1 MDKRLL
7 YSAVLVASLS
17 TNYAQAKVEDPVLPD
32 PVQLKLDG
40 TDTVAIKNILADKW
54 LTKGNAWGTQASL
67 GDSGLGFA
75 IVPNK
80 GADGQPDGTYTF
92 FDDVVNADTKFGDFT
107 KKMFL
112 IGNDIKNGGN
122 AYVDY
127 ASQGIERTYWK
138 VTPDGNKFK
147 FQSNMYPE
155 TYAGHNPSDNGLNEK
170 GEATEIETQFRPAL
184 TEDGTN
190 GLEWQAYPYTY
201 FYRLEKLKEEINS
214 AIDEGYDMTEIEAIY
229 NNPDAKYWQLK
240 EASRMISII
249 KRNKAMA
256 GATADSPVSITEYFT
271 DANCDALG
279 GWTHDCEYD
288 KDGNVGSG
296 GHGTN
301 WQTHSSV
308 YTAPDGYQTEKFIE
322 RWVSGNSDPVTNTE
336 VAGAGRLS
344 DGVLSQT
351 LHKLPAGGYKVTCYA
366 MATQQSK
373 GDDYKVEGVS
383 VFADTKSTPNS
394 QTVATLGGVPQK
406 YEFLLDVK
414 EGEDLT
420 IGFKLE
426 NCTANWVFVDN
437 FQIEYCGPSFK
448 AMNLYDVQ
456 QAATELGN
464 KLDAAACPDYLDIAS
479 KLVDKA
485 NNMTLDTD
493 DEAISNMKTQLAE
506 IQAKINKSLDLYLEL
521 DALDK
526 EIGEFIGSLDIDA
539 LKPEA
544 QKKVNELDDLDNDCG
559 YDVNESAADLAATTH
574 TLNNEQ
580 LTQYIADLKIKLEE
594 ARKAVIQKG
603 DDITWK
609 IVNPS
614 FDTGTSEGWTGK
626 VTVSKDYKNCEA
638 YQSTFDLY
646 QDITNIPDG
655 VYELSVLA
663 FQRVANNDVASV
675 AHDNGTEDITAVIY
689 ANDLETPFTSPY
701 TYGMKE
707 PAVTTGSTPDY
718 KYNLNGED
726 VYIPNSMQG
735 MAAAITENP
744 NAYTVTVP
752 MLVEGGTLRIGVREK
767 RRPTNGTWGDW
778 AIWDNFRLKY
788 LGNDAEAYKEVTTP
802 LIAKADALLE
812 SKMNADVRAALVKAN
827 DALKANGTSEGIHA
841 LSAAIEVANTSIEAY
856 KPLKEAIDNAQ
867 TRYEENEATSETSDA
882 AKGLYTAAVNTA
894 QGIYDN
900 GTVADAEIPAAIK
913 ALNSGVTKYVIND
926 IIANASVDKP
936 ADITKVIANSD
947 FATKSST
954 GWDVID
960 GKMGFQTDVEA
971 GEFYNCTFN
980 LQQTLVGLPAGM
992 YRLTTQA
999 FYRYGNNPSAK
1010 VDDSDQ
1016 LKYDVNENAYL
1027 YFSDKE
1033 IPTEDGKTV
1042 ATELPESKQA
1052 IKTITAYQVAEDNL
1066 NNGAGLSSTSG
1077 LKEMETG
1084 TGIYIP
1090 DNMVTAQAFF
1100 NHSGDA
1106 YVSEPLNFNYY
1117 GNSDFRIGLI
1127 KNVKNDATSGD
1138 WTIVKNFKLYY
1149 LGEDPTGI
1157 SEIVTD
1163 ANAVA
1168 TKIYNAS
1175 GMQIGKLQKGIN
1187 IIETV
1192 MKDGSKKVKKV
1203 VVK

>member
-17 TNYAQAKVEDPVLPD
+17 TNYAQAQVNDPVLPN

-40 TDTVAIKNILADKW
+40 TDTVAIKNVVADKW
-54 LTKGNAWGTQASL
+54 LTKGNAYGTQTSL
-67 GDSGLGFA
+67 GTSGLGFV

-80 GADGQPDGTYTF
+80 GDDGQPNGTYSF
-92 FDDVVNADTKFGDFT
+92 CNDRSEKFGAFSSKIFVNSVDE
-107 KKMFL
+107 
-112 IGNDIKNGGN
+112 NGGN
-122 AYVDY
+122 SYVDY
-127 ASQGIERTYWK
+127 ASQGIEKTYWK
-138 VTPDGNKFK
+138 VTPNGTTFK
-147 FQSNMYPE
+147 FQANEYPE
-155 TYAGHNPSDNGLNEK
+155 TYAGYNPNDTGLDGK
-170 GEATEIETQFRPAL
+170 GEAAVDGLFRPAL
-184 TEDGTN
+184 TEDGAN

-201 FYRLEKLKEEINS
+201 FYRLEKLKDQINS
-214 AIDEGYDMTEIEAIY
+214 AIDEGVDVAAVEAIY
-229 NNPDAKYWQLK
+229 NNPNAAYWQLK
-240 EASRMISII
+240 EASRMITDAR
-249 KRNKAMA
+249 RNKAMA
-256 GATADSPVSITEYFT
+256 EATAESPVNITEYAP
-271 DANCDALG
+271 DANCDALT
-279 GWTHDCEYD
+279 GWTHECEYD

-301 WQTHSSV
+301 WQAHSAV

-373 GDDYKVEGVS
+373 GDSYKVEGVS

-394 QTVATLGGVPQK
+394 QTVATLAGVPQK
-406 YEFLLDVK
+406 YEFLLDIK

-420 IGFKLE
+420 IGFKLDK
-426 NCTANWVFVDN
+426 CTANWVFVDN

-448 AMNLYDVQ
+448 AMNLNDVQ
-456 QAATELGN
+456 
-464 KLDAAACPDYLDIAS
+464 KAAAELEAQMGGMEVCPTYTDKASELIAAVGEMTTDTDEAEINAMKQQLADIA
-479 KLVDKA
+479 
-485 NNMTLDTD
+485 
-493 DEAISNMKTQLAE
+493 
-506 IQAKINKSLDLYLEL
+506 AKIDKSSALYAELTEL
-521 DALDK
+521 DAT
-526 EIGEFIGSLDIDA
+526 IGDFLSEGPAGTEVD
-539 LKPEA
+539 
-544 QKKVNELDDLDNDCG
+544 ELEKLYNDCG
-559 YDVNESAADLAATTH
+559 YEVNESVSDLLSSFS
-574 TLNNEQ
+574 LNNEQ
-580 LTQYIADLKIKLEE
+580 LTQYMADLKVLLEAAQNASIKP
-594 ARKAVIQKG
+594 G
-603 DDITWK
+603 DDITRK

-614 FDTGTSEGWTGK
+614 FDSGSEGWTVKEGNPK
-626 VTVSKDYKNCEA
+626 FDGTYKNCEV
-638 YQSTFDLY
+638 YQGTFDIY

-663 FQRVANNDVASV
+663 FQRVAENNVASK
-675 AHDNGTEDITAVIY
+675 AHDNGIEDITAFIY

-707 PAVTTGSTPDY
+707 NSGDDY
-718 KYNLNGED
+718 AYTLNGET
-726 VYIPNSMQG
+726 VYIPNSMKG
-735 MAAAITENP
+735 MAAATTENP
-744 NAYTVTVP
+744 NAYAVTVP

-767 RRPTNGTWGDW
+767 RRPSNVNGSWGDW
-778 AIWDNFRLKY
+778 VIWDNFRLKY
-788 LGNDAEAYKEVTTP
+788 IGSKGEALNAVTTP
-802 LIAKADALLE
+802 LIAKAAGLLD
-812 SKMNADVRAALVKAN
+812 SKMNADVRTQLEAAKT
-827 DALKANGTSEGIHA
+827 ALETEATVPGIHT
-841 LSAAIEVANTSIEAY
+841 LSAAIEAANTSIEAY
-856 KPLKEAIDNAQ
+856 KPLQAAIENAQ
-867 TRYEENEATSETSDA
+867 TRYEENEATSETSET
-882 AKGLYTAAVNTA
+882 AKGLYNAAVATA

-900 GTVADAEIPAAIK
+900 GTAADAEIPAAIK
-913 ALNSGVTKYVIND
+913 ALNEGVTKYVIND
-926 IIANASVDKP
+926 IIADASEAKP

-947 FATKSST
+947 FATMSST
-954 GWDVID
+954 GWDVKD
-960 GKMGFQTDVEA
+960 GTMAFQSNNSVEA
-971 GEFYNCTFN
+971 GEFFNTTFN

-999 FYRYGNNPSAK
+999 FYRNGSDASAK
-1010 VDDSDQ
+1010 VDGSDDQ

-1033 IPTEDGKTV
+1033 IPTEEGKKV

-1052 IKTITAYQVAEDNL
+1052 IKTITAHKIAEDDWNSV
-1066 NNGAGLSSTSG
+1066 GLSAAGG
-1077 LKEMETG
+1077 LKKMDDG
-1084 TGIYIP
+1084 MYIP
-1090 DNMVTAQAFF
+1090 DNMITAQAFF
-1100 NHSGDA
+1100 KSDA
-1106 YVSEPLNFNYY
+1106 GSAYDSEPLNFNYD

-1127 KNVKNDATSGD
+1127 KNVTVTND

-1149 LGEDPTGI
+1149 LGVDPTGI

>member
-17 TNYAQAKVEDPVLPD
+17 TNYAQAQVNDPVLPN

-54 LTKGNAWGTQASL
+54 LTNGNAYDTQTSL
-67 GDSGLGFA
+67 GTSGLGFV

-80 GADGQPDGTYTF
+80 GDDGQPNGTYSF
-92 FDDVVNADTKFGDFT
+92 CNDKSGKFGDFSN
-107 KKMFL
+107 KIFL
-112 IGNDIKNGGN
+112 NSFDENGGN
-122 AYVDY
+122 SYVDY
-127 ASQGIERTYWK
+127 NNQGIEKTYWK
-138 VTPDGNKFK
+138 VTPNGTTFR
-147 FQSNMYPE
+147 FQSNEQPD
-155 TYAGHNPSDNGLNEK
+155 TYAGYNPKDDGLDGK
-170 GEATEIETQFRPAL
+170 GETAVDGQFRPAL
-184 TEDGTN
+184 TADAN
-190 GLEWQAYPYTY
+190 YGLDWAAYPYTY
-201 FYRLEKLKEEINS
+201 FYRLEKLKDQINS
-214 AIDEGYDMTEIEAIY
+214 AHDEGLDVSAVEAIY
-229 NNPDAKYWQLK
+229 NNPNAEYWQLK
-240 EASRMISII
+240 EASRMITDAR
-249 KRNKAMA
+249 RNKAMA
-256 GATADSPVSITEYFT
+256 EATAESPVNITEYVP
-271 DANCDALG
+271 DANCDALI
-279 GWTHDCEYD
+279 GWTHDCIYD
-288 KDGNVGSG
+288 DKGDVGHG

-301 WQTHSSV
+301 WQAHSAK
-308 YTAPDGYQTEKFIE
+308 YTASDGYETEKFIE
-322 RWVSGNSDPVTNTE
+322 RWVNGNSDPVTNTE

-373 GDDYKVEGVS
+373 GNDYKVEGVS
-383 VFADTKSTPNS
+383 VFADTKATKNS
-394 QTVATLGGVPQK
+394 QTVATKANVPQK
-406 YEFLLDVK
+406 YEFLLDIK

-420 IGFKLE
+420 IGFKLD

-448 AMNLYDVQ
+448 AMNLNDVQ
-456 QAATELGN
+456 KAAEDLDAKLAGINACPTYTEKAAEFIESARAMTVDGTSDEDINVMKKNLADITAEIEKSAELYDELG
-464 KLDAAACPDYLDIAS
+464 
-479 KLVDKA
+479 
-485 NNMTLDTD
+485 TLNAT
-493 DEAISNMKTQLAE
+493 
-506 IQAKINKSLDLYLEL
+506 
-521 DALDK
+521 
-526 EIGEFIGSLDIDA
+526 IGEFLAEDPAGDEFKA
-539 LKPEA
+539 FM
-544 QKKVNELDDLDNDCG
+544 DLYNDCG
-559 YDVNESAADLAATTH
+559 TGESAEDLTSSWS
-574 TLNNEQ
+574 LNNEE
-580 LTQYIADLKIKLEE
+580 LTKYMADLKVLLENAQNASIKP
-594 ARKAVIQKG
+594 G
-603 DDITWK
+603 DDITRK

-614 FDTGTSEGWTGK
+614 FDNGKEGWTVKEGNP
-626 VTVSKDYKNCEA
+626 TFNETYKNCEV
-638 YQSTFDLY
+638 YQNTFDIY

-663 FQRVANNDVASV
+663 FQRVAENGVASK
-675 AHDNGTEDITAVIY
+675 AHDNGIEDITAVIY

-707 PAVTTGSTPDY
+707 NSGDDY

-726 VYIPNSMQG
+726 VYIPNSMKG
-735 MAAAITENP
+735 MAAATTENP

-767 RRPTNGTWGDW
+767 RRPSNVNNSWGDW

-788 LGNDAEAYKEVTTP
+788 VGSKGDALNVVTTP
-802 LIAKADALLE
+802 LIAKAAGLLD
-812 SKMNADVRAALVKAN
+812 SKMNAEVRSELETAKTALETEATF
-827 DALKANGTSEGIHA
+827 AGIHA
-841 LSAAIEVANTSIEAY
+841 LSAAIEAANTSIEAY
-856 KPLKEAIDNAQ
+856 KPLQTAIENAQ
-867 TRYEENEATSETSDA
+867 TRYEENEATSETSET
-882 AKGLYTAAVNTA
+882 AKGLYNAAKTTAEN
-894 QGIYDN
+894 IYNN
-900 GTVADAEIPAAIK
+900 GTAADAEIPAAIK
-913 ALNSGVTKYVIND
+913 ALNEGVTKYVIND
-926 IIANASVDKP
+926 IIADASEAKP

-947 FATKSST
+947 FATMSST
-954 GWDVID
+954 GWDVKD
-960 GKMGFQTDVEA
+960 GTMAFQSNNNVEA
-971 GEFYNCTFN
+971 GEFFNCTFN

-999 FYRYGNNPSAK
+999 FYRNGKAAE
-1010 VDDSDQ
+1010 DGSDE

-1033 IPTEDGKTV
+1033 IPTEEGKKV

-1052 IKTITAYQVAEDNL
+1052 IKTITAHKIAEDTWNSV
-1066 NNGAGLSSTSG
+1066 GLSDNGG
-1077 LKEMETG
+1077 LKKMKDG
-1084 TGIYIP
+1084 MYIP
-1090 DNMVTAQAFF
+1090 DNMITAQAFF
-1100 NHSGDA
+1100 RSDA
-1106 YVSEPLNFNYY
+1106 GSAYDSEPLNFNYD

-1127 KNVKNDATSGD
+1127 KNVTVTND

-1149 LGEDPTGI
+1149 LGVDPTGI

>member
-17 TNYAQAKVEDPVLPD
+17 TNYAQAQVNDPVLPN

-75 IVPNK
+75 IIPNK
-80 GADGQPDGTYTF
+80 GDDGQPDGTYTF
-92 FDDVVNADTKFGDFT
+92 FDDVVDKETKFGDFN
-107 KKMFL
+107 KKLFL
-112 IGNDIKNGGN
+112 IGKNIDNGGN

-127 ASQGIERTYWK
+127 SNQGIERTYWK

-155 TYAGHNPSDNGLNEK
+155 TYAGHNPKDNGLTEN
-170 GEATEIETQFRPAL
+170 GETTEVGTQFRPAL
-184 TEDGTN
+184 TADASY

-201 FYRLEKLKEEINS
+201 FYRLEKLKDQINS
-214 AIDEGYDMTEIEAIY
+214 AIDEGLDLTAVEAIY

-240 EASRMISII
+240 EASRMINDIR
-249 KRNKAMA
+249 RNKAME
-256 GATADSPVSITEYFT
+256 GATAENRVDITEYAP
-271 DANCDALG
+271 DANCDALT
-279 GWTHDCEYD
+279 GWTHECEYD

-301 WQTHSSV
+301 WQTTSHA

-322 RWVSGNSDPVTNTE
+322 RWVHGNSDPVTGTEE

-373 GDDYKVEGVS
+373 GDDFKVEGVS
-383 VFADTKSTPNS
+383 VFADTKDTKNS
-394 QTVATLGGVPQK
+394 QTVATKAGVPQK
-406 YEFLLDVK
+406 YEFLLDIK

-420 IGFKLE
+420 IGFKLDK
-426 NCTANWVFVDN
+426 CTANWVFVDN

-448 AMNLYDVQ
+448 AMNLNDVQ
-456 QAATELGN
+456 KAAEDLAV
-464 KLDAAACPDYLDIAS
+464 KLDGVNACPTYT
-479 KLVDKA
+479 DKA
-485 NNMTLDTD
+485 NELIESARAMTENGTS
-493 DEAISNMKTQLAE
+493 DEEINTMKKNLSDVAAE
-506 IQAKINKSLDLYLEL
+506 IEKSSELYAEL
-521 DALDK
+521 DNLNTT
-526 EIGEFIGSLDIDA
+526 IGEFLAEDPAGDEF
-539 LKPEA
+539 EA
-544 QKKVNELDDLDNDCG
+544 FMDLYNDCG
-559 YDVNESAADLAATTH
+559 NGESAEDLMSTWS
-574 TLNNEQ
+574 LNNEE
-580 LTQYIADLKIKLEE
+580 LTQYMADLRVKLE
-594 ARKAVIQKG
+594 AAQNASIKPG
-603 DDITWK
+603 DDITRK

-614 FDTGTSEGWTGK
+614 FDNGKEGWTVKEGNPK
-626 VTVSKDYKNCEA
+626 FDGTYKNCEV
-638 YQSTFDLY
+638 YQGTFDIY

-663 FQRVANNDVASV
+663 FQRVAENGVASK
-675 AHDNGTEDITAVIY
+675 AHDNGTEDITAYIY

-707 PAVTTGSTPDY
+707 KSGGEPADY
-718 KYNLNGED
+718 EYLLNGET

-735 MAAAITENP
+735 MAAATTENP
-744 NAYTVTVP
+744 EAYTVTVP

-767 RRPTNGTWGDW
+767 RRPSNVNGSWGDW

-788 LGNDAEAYKEVTTP
+788 VGSKGDALNAVTTP
-802 LIAKADALLE
+802 LIAKATGLLD
-812 SKMNADVRAALVKAN
+812 SKMNAEVRTNLEAAKT
-827 DALKANGTSEGIHA
+827 ALETEATVPGIHT
-841 LSAAIEVANTSIEAY
+841 LSAAIEAANTSIEAY
-856 KPLKEAIDNAQ
+856 KTLQAAIENAQ
-867 TRYEENEATSETSDA
+867 TRYEENEASSTTSDA
-882 AKGLYTAAVNTA
+882 AKGFYTAALTKA
-894 QGIYDN
+894 QGVYNN
-900 GTVADAEIPAAIK
+900 GTAADADVPAAIK
-913 ALNSGVTKYVIND
+913 DLNVGVTKYVIHD
-926 IIANASVDKP
+926 VIAGASEAKP
-936 ADITKVIANSD
+936 AEITKVIVNND
-947 FATKSST
+947 FATMSSS
-954 GWDVID
+954 GWDVKD
-960 GKMGFQTDVEA
+960 GKMAFQSNNDVEA
-971 GEFYNCTFN
+971 GEFYDCTFN

-999 FYRYGNNPSAK
+999 FYRNGNNPSAK
-1010 VDDSDQ
+1010 VDGSDQ

-1033 IPTEDGKTV
+1033 IPTEEGKTV

-1052 IKTITAYQVAEDNL
+1052 IKTITAHKVAEGDWNSVNL
-1066 NNGAGLSSTSG
+1066 SDGKDLAKTDDG
-1077 LKEMETG
+1077 M
-1084 TGIYIP
+1084 YIP
-1090 DNMVTAQAFF
+1090 NNMVTAQAYFR
-1100 NHSGDA
+1100 SDA
-1106 YVSEPLNFNYY
+1106 GSAYDSDPLNFTYD
-1117 GNSDFRIGLI
+1117 GQSDFRIGLI
-1127 KNVKNDATSGD
+1127 KNVKNETTSGD

-1149 LGEDPTGI
+1149 LGVDPTGI

-1175 GMQIGKLQKGIN
+1175 GMQISKLQKGIN

>member
-17 TNYAQAKVEDPVLPD
+17 TNYAQAQVKDPVLPD

-40 TDTVAIKNILADKW
+40 TDTVAIKNVLAGKW

-80 GADGQPDGTYTF
+80 GDDGQPDGTYTF
-92 FDDVVNADTKFGDFT
+92 FDDVVDKETKFGDFN
-107 KKMFL
+107 KKLFL
-112 IGNDIKNGGN
+112 IGDDIENGGN

-155 TYAGHNPSDNGLNEK
+155 TYAGHNPNDNGFNEK
-170 GEATEIETQFRPAL
+170 GEATEVETQFRPAL
-184 TEDGTN
+184 TEDGIN

-201 FYRLEKLKEEINS
+201 FYRLEKLKEQINS
-214 AIDEGYDMTEIEAIY
+214 AIDEGYDMTEVEAIY

-256 GATADSPVSITEYFT
+256 EATAESPVDITEYAP
-271 DANCDALG
+271 DANCDALT
-279 GWTHDCEYD
+279 GWTHECEYD
-288 KDGNVGSG
+288 EDGNVGSG

-301 WQTHSSV
+301 WQAHSAV

-406 YEFLLDVK
+406 YEFLLDIK

-448 AMNLYDVQ
+448 AMNLADVQ
-456 QAATELGN
+456 KAATELGE
-464 KLDAAACPDYLDIAS
+464 KLEAAACPDYLEIAS
-479 KLVDKA
+479 NLVDEA

-506 IQAKINKSLDLYLEL
+506 IKAKINKSIDLYLEL

-544 QKKVNELDDLDNDCG
+544 QKKVNELDDLDSDCG

-609 IVNPS
+609 LVNPS
-614 FDTGTSEGWTGK
+614 FDTGTSEGWTGN

-638 YQSTFDLY
+638 YEKTFDLY

-663 FQRVANNDVASV
+663 FQRVAFNDIASV

-718 KYNLNGED
+718 KYKLNGED

-752 MLVEGGTLRIGVREK
+752 MLVEGGKLRIGVREK
-767 RRPTNGTWGDW
+767 RRPSNGSGDW

-788 LGNDAEAYKEVTTP
+788 LGNDAEALSEVTTP

-827 DALKANGTSEGIHA
+827 DALKANGTSEGIHT

-867 TRYEENEATSETSDA
+867 TRYEENEATSTTSET

-913 ALNSGVTKYVIND
+913 DLNGGVTKYVIND
-926 IIANASVDKP
+926 IIVGASTQNP

-947 FATKSST
+947 FATMSNT
-954 GWDVID
+954 GWNVID
-960 GKMGFQTDVEA
+960 GSMGFQANNSVEA
-971 GEFYNCTFN
+971 GEFFNCTIN
-980 LQQTLVGLPAGM
+980 LQQSLVGLPAGM

-999 FYRYGNNPSAK
+999 FYRNGNKPSAK

-1016 LKYDVNENAYL
+1016 LKYDVNENAFV

-1033 IPTEDGKTV
+1033 IPTEEGKKV

-1052 IKTITAYQVAEDNL
+1052 IKTITAHKIAEDDWNSV
-1066 NNGAGLSSTSG
+1066 GLSAAGG
-1077 LKEMETG
+1077 LEKMDDG
-1084 TGIYIP
+1084 MYIP
-1090 DNMVTAQAFF
+1090 DNMITAQAFF
-1100 NHSGDA
+1100 KSDA
-1106 YVSEPLNFNYY
+1106 GSAYDSEPLNFNYD

-1127 KNVKNDATSGD
+1127 KNVTVTND

-1149 LGEDPTGI
+1149 LGVDPTGI

>member
-17 TNYAQAKVEDPVLPD
+17 TNYAQAQVNDPVLPN

-54 LTKGNAWGTQASL
+54 LTKGNAYGTQTSL
-67 GDSGLGFA
+67 GDSGLGFV

-80 GADGQPDGTYTF
+80 GDDGQPNGTYSF
-92 FDDVVNADTKFGDFT
+92 CNDKSGKFGAFSN
-107 KKMFL
+107 KMFL
-112 IGNDIKNGGN
+112 NSVDEYGGN
-122 AYVDY
+122 SYVDY
-127 ASQGIERTYWK
+127 NNQGIEKTYWK
-138 VTPDGNKFK
+138 VTPNGTTFK
-147 FQSNMYPE
+147 FQANGQPD
-155 TYAGHNPSDNGLNEK
+155 TYAGYNPNDNGLDGK
-170 GEATEIETQFRPAL
+170 GESAVDGQFRPAL

-201 FYRLEKLKEEINS
+201 FYRLEKLKDQINS
-214 AIDEGYDMTEIEAIY
+214 ARDEGLDVSEVEAIY
-229 NNPDAKYWQLK
+229 NNPDAEYWKLK
-240 EASRMISII
+240 EASRMITDIR
-249 KRNKAMA
+249 RNKAME
-256 GATADSPVSITEYFT
+256 GATAESRVDITEYAP
-271 DANCDALG
+271 DANCDALT
-279 GWTHDCEYD
+279 GWTHECEYD

-301 WQTHSSV
+301 WQTNSHA

-322 RWVSGNSDPVTNTE
+322 RWVNGNSDPVTNTE

-366 MATQQSK
+366 MATQQAK
-373 GDDYKVEGVS
+373 GDDFKVEGVS

-394 QTVATLGGVPQK
+394 QIVATKAGVPQK

-420 IGFKLE
+420 IGFKLA

-448 AMNLYDVQ
+448 AMNLNDVQ
-456 QAATELGN
+456 KAAED
-464 KLDAAACPDYLDIAS
+464 LDAKLAGVNACPTYTEKAAGLIETARAMTEDGTSDEEINTMKKDLSDIA
-479 KLVDKA
+479 
-485 NNMTLDTD
+485 
-493 DEAISNMKTQLAE
+493 
-506 IQAKINKSLDLYLEL
+506 AKIEKSSALYAELETL
-521 DALDK
+521 NAT
-526 EIGEFIGSLDIDA
+526 IGEFLAEDPAGDEVEDFMA
-539 LKPEA
+539 LY
-544 QKKVNELDDLDNDCG
+544 NDCG
-559 YDVNESAADLAATTH
+559 TGESAEDLMSTW
-574 TLNNEQ
+574 TLNNEE
-580 LTQYIADLKIKLEE
+580 LTLYMADLKVKLE
-594 ARKAVIQKG
+594 AAQNASIKPG
-603 DDITWK
+603 DDITRK

-614 FDTGTSEGWTGK
+614 FDNGKEGWTVKEGNP
-626 VTVSKDYKNCEA
+626 TFNETYKNCEV
-638 YQSTFDLY
+638 YQGTFDIY

-663 FQRVANNDVASV
+663 FQRVAANEIASV
-675 AHDNGTEDITAVIY
+675 AHDNGTEDITAFIY

-707 PAVTTGSTPDY
+707 PSGGNPADY

-735 MAAAITENP
+735 MAAATTENP
-744 NAYTVTVP
+744 EAYTVTVP

-767 RRPTNGTWGDW
+767 RRPSNGVEKDW

-788 LGNDAEAYKEVTTP
+788 VGSKGDALNTVTTP
-802 LIAKADALLE
+802 LIAKATGLLD
-812 SKMNADVRAALVKAN
+812 SKMNAEVRSNLEAAKT
-827 DALKANGTSEGIHA
+827 ALETEATVPGIHT
-841 LSAAIEVANTSIEAY
+841 LSAAIEAANTSIEAY
-856 KPLKEAIDNAQ
+856 KTLQAAIENAQ
-867 TRYEENEATSETSDA
+867 TRYEENEASSTTSDA
-882 AKGLYTAAVNTA
+882 AKGIYNAAKTTAEDVYN
-894 QGIYDN
+894 N
-900 GTVADAEIPAAIK
+900 GTAADAEVPAAIK
-913 ALNSGVTKYVIND
+913 ALNVGVTKYVIHD
-926 IIANASVDKP
+926 VIADASETKP
-936 ADITKVIANSD
+936 AEITKVIVNSD
-947 FATKSST
+947 FATMNST
-954 GWDVID
+954 GWEVKD
-960 GKMGFQTDVEA
+960 GSMGFQANNNIEA

-980 LQQTLVGLPAGM
+980 LQQSLVGLPAGM

-999 FYRYGNNPSAK
+999 FYRNGNKPSAK
-1010 VDDSDQ
+1010 VDGSDQ

-1033 IPTEDGKTV
+1033 IPTEEGKKV
-1042 ATELPESKQA
+1042 ATELPENKQA
-1052 IKTITAYQVAEDNL
+1052 IKTITALKVAEDDWNSV
-1066 NNGAGLSSTSG
+1066 GLSDNGNLEKTDDG
-1077 LKEMETG
+1077 M
-1084 TGIYIP
+1084 YIP
-1090 DNMVTAQAFF
+1090 DRMITAQAYFK
-1100 NHSGDA
+1100 SDRGSA
-1106 YVSEPLNFNYY
+1106 YDSDPLNFTYD
-1117 GNSDFRIGLI
+1117 GQSDFRIGLI
-1127 KNVKNDATSGD
+1127 KNVTEGAD

-1149 LGEDPTGI
+1149 LGVDPTGI

-1175 GMQIGKLQKGIN
+1175 GMQISKLQKGIN

>member
-17 TNYAQAKVEDPVLPD
+17 TNYAQAQVNDPVLPN

-54 LTKGNAWGTQASL
+54 LTNGNAYGTQTSL
-67 GDSGLGFA
+67 GTSGLGFV

-80 GADGQPDGTYTF
+80 GDDGQPNGTYSF
-92 FDDVVNADTKFGDFT
+92 CNDKSGKFGDFSN
-107 KKMFL
+107 KIFL
-112 IGNDIKNGGN
+112 NSFDENGGN
-122 AYVDY
+122 SYVDY
-127 ASQGIERTYWK
+127 NNQGIEKTYWK
-138 VTPDGNKFK
+138 VTPNGTTFR
-147 FQSNMYPE
+147 FQSNGQPD
-155 TYAGHNPSDNGLNEK
+155 TYAGYNPNDTGLDGK
-170 GEATEIETQFRPAL
+170 GEAAVDGLFRPAL
-184 TEDGTN
+184 TEDGAN

-201 FYRLEKLKEEINS
+201 FYRLEKLKDAINT
-214 AIDEGYDMTEIEAIY
+214 AVDEGLDVSAVEAIY
-229 NNPDAKYWQLK
+229 NNPNAAYWQLK
-240 EASRMISII
+240 EAYRMITDAR
-249 KRNKAMA
+249 RNKAMA
-256 GATADSPVSITEYFT
+256 EATAESPVNITEYAP
-271 DANCDALG
+271 DANCDALT
-279 GWTHDCEYD
+279 GWTHECEYD

-301 WQTHSSV
+301 WQNQSAKK
-308 YTAPDGYQTEKFIE
+308 TASDGYETEKFIE
-322 RWVSGNSDPVTNTE
+322 RWVNGNSDPVTNTE

-373 GDDYKVEGVS
+373 GNDYKVEGVS

-394 QTVATLGGVPQK
+394 QVVATKADVPQK
-406 YEFLLDVK
+406 YEFLLDIK

-420 IGFKLE
+420 IGFKLDK
-426 NCTANWVFVDN
+426 CTANWVFVDN

-448 AMNLYDVQ
+448 AMNLNDVQ
-456 QAATELGN
+456 KTAEDLDAKLAGINACPTYTEKAAEFIESARAMTVDDTSDEDINVMKKNLADITAEIEKSAELYDELG
-464 KLDAAACPDYLDIAS
+464 
-479 KLVDKA
+479 
-485 NNMTLDTD
+485 TLNAT
-493 DEAISNMKTQLAE
+493 
-506 IQAKINKSLDLYLEL
+506 
-521 DALDK
+521 
-526 EIGEFIGSLDIDA
+526 IGEFLAEDPAGDEF
-539 LKPEA
+539 EA
-544 QKKVNELDDLDNDCG
+544 FMDLYNDCG
-559 YDVNESAADLAATTH
+559 TGESAEDLTSSWS
-574 TLNNEQ
+574 LNNEE
-580 LTQYIADLKIKLEE
+580 LTKYMADLKVLLENAQNASIKP
-594 ARKAVIQKG
+594 G
-603 DDITWK
+603 DDITRK

-614 FDTGTSEGWTGK
+614 FDNGKEGWTVKEGNP
-626 VTVSKDYKNCEA
+626 TFNETYKNCEV
-638 YQSTFDLY
+638 YQNTFDIY

-663 FQRVANNDVASV
+663 FQRVAENGVASK
-675 AHDNGTEDITAVIY
+675 AHDNGIEDITAVIY

-707 PAVTTGSTPDY
+707 NSGDDY

-726 VYIPNSMQG
+726 VYIPNSMKG
-735 MAAAITENP
+735 MAAATTENP

-767 RRPTNGTWGDW
+767 RRPSNVNNSWGDW

-788 LGNDAEAYKEVTTP
+788 VGSKGDALNVVTTP
-802 LIAKADALLE
+802 LIAKAAGLLD
-812 SKMNADVRAALVKAN
+812 SKMNAEVRSELETAKTALETEATF
-827 DALKANGTSEGIHA
+827 AGIHA
-841 LSAAIEVANTSIEAY
+841 LSAAIEAANTSIEAY
-856 KPLKEAIDNAQ
+856 KPLQAAIENAQ
-867 TRYEENEATSETSDA
+867 TRYEENEATSETSET
-882 AKGLYTAAVNTA
+882 AKGLYNAAKTTAEN
-894 QGIYDN
+894 IYNN
-900 GTVADAEIPAAIK
+900 GTAADAEIPAAIK
-913 ALNSGVTKYVIND
+913 ALNEGVTKYVIND
-926 IIANASVDKP
+926 IIADASEAKP

-947 FATKSST
+947 FATMSST
-954 GWDVID
+954 GWDVKD
-960 GKMGFQTDVEA
+960 GTMAFQSNNNVEA

-992 YRLTTQA
+992 YRLTSQA
-999 FYRYGNNPSAK
+999 FYRNGNNPSAK

-1016 LKYDVNENAYL
+1016 LKYDVNENAFI

-1033 IPTEDGKTV
+1033 IPTEEGKTV
-1042 ATELPESKQA
+1042 ATELPENKQA
-1052 IKTITAYQVAEDNL
+1052 IKTITAHKIAEDDWNSV
-1066 NNGAGLSSTSG
+1066 GLSDNGG
-1077 LKEMETG
+1077 LKKMDDG
-1084 TGIYIP
+1084 MYIP
-1090 DNMVTAQAFF
+1090 DNMITAQAFF
-1100 NHSGDA
+1100 RSDA
-1106 YVSEPLNFNYY
+1106 GSAYDSEPLNFNYD

-1127 KNVKNDATSGD
+1127 KNVKNETTSGD

-1149 LGEDPTGI
+1149 LGVDPTGI

>member
-17 TNYAQAKVEDPVLPD
+17 TNYAQAQVKDPVLPN

-80 GADGQPDGTYTF
+80 GDDGQPDGTYTF
-92 FDDVVNADTKFGDFT
+92 FNDVVNADTKFGDFT

-112 IGNDIKNGGN
+112 IGNDIENGGN

-155 TYAGHNPSDNGLNEK
+155 TYAGHNPNDNGLNEK
-170 GEATEIETQFRPAL
+170 GEATEVETQFRPAL

-201 FYRLEKLKEEINS
+201 FYRLEKLKDQINS
-214 AIDEGYDMTEIEAIY
+214 AIDEGLDLTAVEAIY
-229 NNPDAKYWQLK
+229 NNPNAAYWQLK
-240 EASRMISII
+240 EASRMITDAR
-249 KRNKAMA
+249 RNKAMA
-256 GATADSPVSITEYFT
+256 EATAESPVNITEYAP
-271 DANCDALG
+271 DANCDALT
-279 GWTHDCEYD
+279 GWTHECEYD
-288 KDGNVGSG
+288 KDGDVGSG

-301 WQTHSSV
+301 WQTNSHA

-373 GDDYKVEGVS
+373 GDSYKVEGVS

-394 QTVATLGGVPQK
+394 QTVATLAGVPQK
-406 YEFLLDVK
+406 YEFLLDIK

-420 IGFKLE
+420 IGFKLDK
-426 NCTANWVFVDN
+426 CTANWVFVDN

-448 AMNLYDVQ
+448 AMNLNDVQ
-456 QAATELGN
+456 KAAED
-464 KLDAAACPDYLDIAS
+464 LDAKLAGINACPTYTEKAAEFIESARAMTVDGTSDEDINVMKKNLADIA
-479 KLVDKA
+479 
-485 NNMTLDTD
+485 
-493 DEAISNMKTQLAE
+493 
-506 IQAKINKSLDLYLEL
+506 AKIEKSSALYAELETL
-521 DALDK
+521 NGTIQEFLALGPAGDEFDAFMELYEDCGNEDHEGVDALM
-526 EIGEFIGSLDIDA
+526 STWS
-539 LKPEA
+539 
-544 QKKVNELDDLDNDCG
+544 LDND
-559 YDVNESAADLAATTH
+559 A
-574 TLNNEQ
+574 
-580 LTQYIADLKIKLEE
+580 LTKYMADLKVLLE
-594 ARKAVIQKG
+594 AAQNASIMPG
-603 DDITWK
+603 DDITRK

-614 FDTGTSEGWTGK
+614 FDTGTSEGWTGN

-638 YQSTFDLY
+638 YEKTFDLY

-663 FQRVANNDVASV
+663 FQRVGTNEVASA
-675 AHDNGTEDITAVIY
+675 AHDNGTENITAFIY

-707 PAVTTGSTPDY
+707 PSGGNPADY

-735 MAAAITENP
+735 MAAAIAENP
-744 NAYTVTVP
+744 KAYTVTVP
-752 MLVEGGTLRIGVREK
+752 MLVEGGTFRIGVRAKK
-767 RRPTNGTWGDW
+767 RPSNSHDW

-788 LGNDAEAYKEVTTP
+788 LGSKGDALGAVTTP
-802 LIAKADALLE
+802 LIAKADGLLA
-812 SKMNADVRAALVKAN
+812 SKMNAEVRTQLEAAKT
-827 DALKANGTSEGIHA
+827 ALETEATVPGIHA
-841 LSAAIEVANTSIEAY
+841 LSAAIEAANTSIEAY
-856 KPLKEAIDNAQ
+856 KPLQTAIETAQ
-867 TRYEENEATSETSDA
+867 TRYDENEASSTTSDA
-882 AKGLYTAAVNTA
+882 AKGLYNAAVATA

-900 GTVADAEIPAAIK
+900 GTAADAEIPAAIK
-913 ALNSGVTKYVIND
+913 ALNEGVTKYVIND
-926 IIANASVDKP
+926 IIADASEATP

-947 FATKSST
+947 FATMSST
-954 GWDVID
+954 GWDVKD
-960 GKMGFQTDVEA
+960 GTMGFQSGNNVEA
-971 GEFYNCTFN
+971 GEFFNCTFN

-999 FYRYGNNPSAK
+999 FYRNGSDASAK
-1010 VDDSDQ
+1010 VDGSDDR

-1033 IPTEDGKTV
+1033 IPTEEGKKV
-1042 ATELPESKQA
+1042 ATELPETKQV
-1052 IKTITAYQVAEDNL
+1052 IKTITAHKIAEDTWNSV
-1066 NNGAGLSSTSG
+1066 GLSDNGG
-1077 LKEMETG
+1077 LKKMDDG
-1084 TGIYIP
+1084 MYIP
-1090 DNMVTAQAFF
+1090 DNMITAQAFF
-1100 NHSGDA
+1100 KSAAGSA
-1106 YVSEPLNFNYY
+1106 YDSEPLNFNYN
-1117 GNSDFRIGLI
+1117 GSSDFRIGLI
-1127 KNVKNDATSGD
+1127 KNVTVTND

-1149 LGEDPTGI
+1149 LGVDPTGI

>member
-17 TNYAQAKVEDPVLPD
+17 TNYAQAQVNDPVLPN

-40 TDTVAIKNILADKW
+40 TDTVAIKNVVADQW
-54 LTKGNAWGTQASL
+54 LTKGNAYGTQTSL
-67 GDSGLGFA
+67 GTSGLGFV

-80 GADGQPDGTYTF
+80 GDDGQPNGTYSF
-92 FDDVVNADTKFGDFT
+92 CNDRSEKFGAFSSKIFVNSVDE
-107 KKMFL
+107 
-112 IGNDIKNGGN
+112 NGGN
-122 AYVDY
+122 SYVDY
-127 ASQGIERTYWK
+127 ASQGIEKTYWK
-138 VTPDGNKFK
+138 VTPNGTTFK
-147 FQSNMYPE
+147 FQANEYPE
-155 TYAGHNPSDNGLNEK
+155 TYAGYNPNDTGLDGK
-170 GEATEIETQFRPAL
+170 GEAAVDGLFRPAL
-184 TEDGTN
+184 TEDGAN

-201 FYRLEKLKEEINS
+201 FYRLEKLKDQINS
-214 AIDEGYDMTEIEAIY
+214 AIDEGVDVAAVEAIY
-229 NNPDAKYWQLK
+229 NNPNAAYWQLK
-240 EASRMISII
+240 EASRMITDAR
-249 KRNKAMA
+249 RNKAMA
-256 GATADSPVSITEYFT
+256 EATAESPVNITEYAP
-271 DANCDALG
+271 DANCDALT
-279 GWTHDCEYD
+279 GWTHECEYD
-288 KDGNVGSG
+288 KEGNVGFG

-301 WQTHSSV
+301 WQAHSAV

-373 GDDYKVEGVS
+373 GDSYKVEGVS

-394 QTVATLGGVPQK
+394 QTVATLAGVPQK
-406 YEFLLDVK
+406 YEFLLDIK

-420 IGFKLE
+420 IGFKLDK
-426 NCTANWVFVDN
+426 CTANWVFVDN

-448 AMNLYDVQ
+448 AMNLNDVQ
-456 QAATELGN
+456 KAAAELEAQMGGMEVCPTYTDKASELIAAVGEMTTDTDEAEINAMKQQLADIAAKIDKSSALYTEL
-464 KLDAAACPDYLDIAS
+464 
-479 KLVDKA
+479 
-485 NNMTLDTD
+485 T
-493 DEAISNMKTQLAE
+493 
-506 IQAKINKSLDLYLEL
+506 EL
-521 DALDK
+521 DAT
-526 EIGEFIGSLDIDA
+526 IGDFLSEGPAGTEVD
-539 LKPEA
+539 
-544 QKKVNELDDLDNDCG
+544 ELEKLYNDCG
-559 YDVNESAADLAATTH
+559 YEVNESVSDLLSSFS
-574 TLNNEQ
+574 LNNEQ
-580 LTQYIADLKIKLEE
+580 LTQYMADLKVLLEAAQNASIKP
-594 ARKAVIQKG
+594 G
-603 DDITWK
+603 DDITRK

-614 FDTGTSEGWTGK
+614 FDSGSEGWTVKEGNPK
-626 VTVSKDYKNCEA
+626 FDGTYKNCEV
-638 YQSTFDLY
+638 YQGTFDIY

-663 FQRVANNDVASV
+663 FQRVAENNVASKD
-675 AHDNGTEDITAVIY
+675 HDNGIEDITAFIY

-707 PAVTTGSTPDY
+707 NSGGDY
-718 KYNLNGED
+718 AYTLNGET
-726 VYIPNSMQG
+726 VYIPNSMKG
-735 MAAAITENP
+735 MAAATTENP

-767 RRPTNGTWGDW
+767 RRPSNVNGSWGDW

-788 LGNDAEAYKEVTTP
+788 IGSKGEALNAVTTP
-802 LIAKADALLE
+802 LIAKAAGLLD
-812 SKMNADVRAALVKAN
+812 SKMNADVRTQLEAAKT
-827 DALKANGTSEGIHA
+827 ALETEATVPGIHT
-841 LSAAIEVANTSIEAY
+841 LSAAIEAANTSIEAY
-856 KPLKEAIDNAQ
+856 KPLQAAIENAQ
-867 TRYEENEATSETSDA
+867 TRYEENEASSTTSET
-882 AKGLYTAAVNTA
+882 AKGLYNAAVATA

-913 ALNSGVTKYVIND
+913 ALNVGVTKYVIND
-926 IIANASVDKP
+926 IIADASEAKP

-947 FATKSST
+947 FATMSST
-954 GWDVID
+954 GWDVKD
-960 GKMGFQTDVEA
+960 GTMAFQSNNNVEA

-999 FYRYGNNPSAK
+999 FYRNGNNPSAK
-1010 VDDSDQ
+1010 VDGSDDQ

-1033 IPTEDGKTV
+1033 IPTEEGKTV
-1042 ATELPESKQA
+1042 ATELPENKQA
-1052 IKTITAYQVAEDNL
+1052 IKTITAHKIAEDDWNSV
-1066 NNGAGLSSTSG
+1066 GLSDNGG
-1077 LKEMETG
+1077 LKKMDDG
-1084 TGIYIP
+1084 MYIP
-1090 DNMVTAQAFF
+1090 DNMITAQAFF
-1100 NHSGDA
+1100 KSAAGSA
-1106 YVSEPLNFNYY
+1106 YDSEPLNFNYY

-1127 KNVKNDATSGD
+1127 KNVKNETTSGD

-1149 LGEDPTGI
+1149 LGVDPTGI